1 MRTQTEKDPGFNL
14 ICSNLK
20 DLLLSDEHKTSQGL
34 SLARS
39 IITGLQSNPSSA
51 WPVEEKG
58 TLTPCPTQHPM
69 SCLISVLR
77 ELREPQPSSETLQ
90 CCGNFWAMVP
100 KFASHEILL
109 QGSWTPFGTGA
120 GRGAVIPGLEAD
132 FLLNSADRGNE
143 GH

>member
-1 MRTQTEKDPGFNL
+1 M
-14 ICSNLK
+14 
-20 DLLLSDEHKTSQGL
+20 SDEHKTSQGL

-58 TLTPCPTQHPM
+58 TLTPCPTQHPV

-77 ELREPQPSSETLQ
+77 SSALLVIPGREPQPSSETLQ
-90 CCGNFWAMVP
+90 RCGNSWAMVP
-100 KFASHEILL
+100 KFVSHEILL

>member
-58 TLTPCPTQHPM
+58 TLTPCPTQHPEFY
-69 SCLISVLR
+69 LTSVLR
-77 ELREPQPSSETLQ
+77 ELSSFGDTRKGTAAQLRDSAALWEFL
-90 CCGNFWAMVP
+90 GY
-100 KFASHEILL
+100 
-109 QGSWTPFGTGA
+109 GSQICLP
-120 GRGAVIPGLEAD
+120 
-132 FLLNSADRGNE
+132 
-143 GH
+143 